1 MTDTVKNR
9 LESLLIKLVPVPAN
23 MTHFFQ
29 PLDLTV
35 NRVAKNLSKNSSH
48 HTILVSFSKG
58 LWKEKIWKI
67 IVKTIMD
74 GKNSNLNY

>member
-23 MTHFFQ
+23 MTHFF
-29 PLDLTV
+29 L
-35 NRVAKNLSKNSSH
+35 KNSSH

-67 IVKTIMD
+67 NVKTIMD
-74 GKNSNLNY
+74 SKNSNLNY